1 MKLPLFYTTT
11 PSIGDLICSTPTIRK
26 IAKTYKAKVVVV
38 SPNPSILKNNPFVSK
53 SVHIDEVSLEELERN
68 YDVHKS
74 FHLLGKRDSIGVE
87 FKHAIC
93 DIRQFHSKDLGFMLT
108 PEELDCN
115 YFPEGF
121 NSCMMDINLPENYV
135 VIHPVQ
141 SWESRTWEEE
151 KWRSLCKK
159 LLDLNIP
166 VVAVGKN
173 SGEYSDHLQQD
184 KPVFKL
190 DSVIDYT
197 NKTTLDQTWHIL
209 DRARCVIT
217 MDSGVLHLAGTTDTP
232 IVQLG
237 SSIHPYFRAPY
248 RNGSQTYKYSY
259 VPGSCKIHCAS
270 NLEYSLRDW
279 GNIQSVTL
287 IHTCLENKPTFEC
300 KPSSDA
306 VCDEVL
312 KYWENSTTE
321 TSNHLFFTDG
331 NKKEKI
337 EDGIFLEE
345 LDFSD
350 PEILVSFRNGPCV
363 DVQGDPMDPRIFSV
377 MFYDDDTNEI
387 VYESNVKINHW
398 TRSSRKYFTNW
409 RIEVW
414 TEGHKIRE
422 TKMDLENK
430 EVCVMFST
438 STLGDTISWVA
449 YAEEF
454 RKKHKCNLTLH
465 CSFSNIFKES
475 YPEIDFIERDVWVWG
490 VIEEERWYA
499 TFSVIYG
506 ITVEDQKNQVM
517 RMQRNFEKKRGPLYV
532 DGYNIMDEFK
542 NPRHPHSIPLASIGS
557 DALGLED
564 KEIRT
569 LIKNPNPLERPI
581 KEKYVC
587 ISEFASAEGL
597 KLWNNK
603 IGWQTLVDSL
613 QSRGFKVVSISKEK
627 SNLNGVIKRNGPI
640 NLEERIWYLHHCEFF
655 IGVSSGLSWLA
666 WACGKK
672 VVMISG
678 ATMDF
683 NEFKEDN
690 IRIINKESCHGCWNS
705 DDHMN
710 KFACFHASF
719 CPENKN
725 FECTR
730 KISPS
735 LVIQKME
742 EEGLI

>member
-1 MKLPLFYTTT
+1 MKLPVFYTTT

-26 IAKTYKAKVVVV
+26 IAKIYKSKVIVV
-38 SPNPSILKNNPFVSK
+38 SPSPWILKNNPFISQ
-53 SVHIDEVSLEELERN
+53 SIHIDEVSLEDLEKN

-74 FHLLGKRDSIGVE
+74 FHLLGKRDPSGIE

-93 DIRQFHSKDLGFMLT
+93 DIRQFHSKDLGFMLS
-108 PEELDCN
+108 PEELTCD
-115 YFPEGF
+115 YFPEKF
-121 NSCMMDINLPENYV
+121 DECMDEIFLPKKYV

-151 KWRSLCKK
+151 KWVNLCKK
-159 LLDLNIP
+159 LAEKNIT
-166 VVAVGKN
+166 VVAIGKN
-173 SGEYSDHLQQD
+173 SGEYSDHLKQD

-190 DSVIDYT
+190 PSVIDYT
-197 NKTTLDQTWHIL
+197 NKTSLDQTWHIL
-209 DRARCVIT
+209 NNSECVIT
-217 MDSGVLHLAGTTDTP
+217 MDSGILHLAGTTDAR

-248 RNGSQTYKYSY
+248 RKGSQSYKYSY

-270 NLEYSLRDW
+270 DLHYSLRDW

-287 IHTCLENKPTFEC
+287 IHTCLENKPSFEC
-300 KPSSDA
+300 KPSPGLVYS
-306 VCDEVL
+306 EIL
-312 KYWENSTTE
+312 KIWENPTLE
-321 TSNHLFFTDG
+321 NSNSLFF
-331 NKKEKI
+331 
-337 EDGIFLEE
+337 
-345 LDFSD
+345 D
-350 PEILVSFRNGPCV
+350 PENEKEILEQEIFTGDLIFQDPDILVSFRNGPGV
-363 DVQGDPMDPRIFSV
+363 DIQGDPLDPRIFNV
-377 MFYDDDTNEI
+377 LFYDDDTNEI
-387 VYESNVKINHW
+387 VYESNIKINHW
-398 TRSSRKYFTNW
+398 TKSARKYFTNW
-409 RIEVW
+409 RVEVW
-414 TEGHKIRE
+414 TGGQKIHE
-422 TKMDLENK
+422 SKMDLEGK

-454 RKKHKCNLTLH
+454 RKKHRCNLTLH
-465 CSFSNIFKES
+465 CSFSKIFKES
-475 YPEIDFIERDVWVWG
+475 YPEINFVERDVLVWG

-499 TFSVIYG
+499 SFSVIYG
-506 ITVEDQKNQVM
+506 ITVEDQKSQAM
-517 RMQRNFEKKRGPLYV
+517 RMQRNFEKKRGSLYV
-532 DGYNIMDEFK
+532 DGYDIRDEFK
-542 NPRHPHSIPLASIGS
+542 NPRHPHSIPLSSIGS

-564 KEIRT
+564 REIRT
-569 LIKNPNPLERPI
+569 VIKNPNPSERPME
-581 KEKYVC
+581 EKYVC

-603 IGWQTLVDSL
+603 IGWQSLVDALVSAGL
-613 QSRGFKVVSISKEK
+613 KVISISKEK
-627 SNLNGVIKRNGPI
+627 SGLKNVIKRNGPI
-640 NLEERIWYLHHCEFF
+640 DLEERIWYLHHCEFF

-678 ATMDF
+678 ATMEF

-690 IRIINKESCHGCWNS
+690 IRIINKNSCHGCWNS
-705 DDHMN
+705 EEHMN

-719 CPENKN
+719 CPEEKN

-735 LVIQKME
+735 YVIQRME
-742 EEGLI
+742 EEKLI

>member
-1 MKLPLFYTTT
+1 MRAPVFYTTT
-11 PSIGDLICSTPTIRK
+11 PSIGDLICATPTIRK
-26 IAKTYKAKVVVV
+26 ISKTYRSKVIVV
-38 SPNPSILKNNPFVSK
+38 SPSPWILNNNPFVSQ
-53 SVHIDEVSLEELERN
+53 SLHINDFSLEELEKN

-74 FHLLGKRDSIGVE
+74 FHLLGKRDSMGIE

-108 PEELDCN
+108 PEELTCD
-115 YFPEGF
+115 YFPEEF
-121 NSCMMDINLPENYV
+121 NSCMQGIDLPEKYV
-135 VIHPVQ
+135 AIHPVQ

-151 KWRSLCKK
+151 KWRNLCER
-159 LLDLNIP
+159 LVESGVT
-166 VVAVGKN
+166 VVSVGKN
-173 SGEYSDHLQQD
+173 SGEYSDHLKQD
-184 KPVFKL
+184 KPVFKI

-209 DRARCVIT
+209 NKASCVVT
-217 MDSGVLHLAGTTDTP
+217 MDSGILHLTGTTDTP

-248 RNGSQTYKYSY
+248 RKGSQSYKYSY

-287 IHTCLENKPTFEC
+287 IHTCLENKPSFEC
-300 KPSSDA
+300 KPSSDSTYL
-306 VCDEVL
+306 EVM
-312 KYWENSTTE
+312 KYWENLKTE
-321 TSNHLFFTDG
+321 TKENIFFIPEEENTG
-331 NKKEKI
+331 KENFSI
-337 EDGIFLEE
+337 EEKFE
-345 LDFSD
+345 D
-350 PEILVSFRNGPCV
+350 PRILVSFRNGPEV
-363 DVQGDPMDPRIFSV
+363 DIQGNPLDPRVFKV
-377 MFYDDDTNEI
+377 FFYDDDTNEI
-387 VYESNVKINHW
+387 VHESSIKINHW
-398 TRSSRKYFTNW
+398 TKSSRKYFTNW
-409 RIEVW
+409 RIEIW
-414 TEGHKIRE
+414 DGIEKIHESSMELEG
-422 TKMDLENK
+422 K
-430 EVCVMFST
+430 EVCLMFST

-454 RKKHKCNLTLH
+454 RKKHKCNLTLY
-465 CSFSNIFKES
+465 CSFSKIFELS
-475 YPEIDFIERDVWVWG
+475 YPEIIFIERNSSVW
-490 VIEEERWYA
+490 EEMEDEKWYA
-499 TFSVIYG
+499 VFPVIYG
-506 ITVEDQKNQVM
+506 VKVEDQRNQMM
-517 RMQRNFEKKRGPLYV
+517 RMQRNFESKRGLLYAEGF
-532 DGYNIMDEFK
+532 DIHDEFK
-542 NPRHPHSIPLASIGS
+542 NPRHPHSISLSSIGS
-557 DALGLED
+557 DALGLDE

-569 LIKNPNPLERPI
+569 RIKNPNPSERPMG
-581 KEKYVC
+581 EKYIC

-603 IGWQTLVDSL
+603 IGWETLVEKL
-613 QSRGFKVVSISKEK
+613 QSLGYKVVSISKEK
-627 SNLNGVIKRNGPI
+627 SNLKGIIKRNGPI
-640 NLEERIWYLHHCEFF
+640 DLEERIWYLHHCEFF

-683 NEFKEDN
+683 NEFREDN

-705 DDHMN
+705 EEHMN

-735 LVIQKME
+735 YVLAEMQKN
-742 EEGLI
+742 GLI